1 MKLSDRAGIL
11 TQLACEEGDLGRAA
25 VWGCGAAED
34 EGYGHCSNTGVWFE
48 TPSSKNFA
56 LPCLGARL
64 GTCVGHVLSLSSI
77 LQGLL
82 QSPLPAPSG
91 VCLHPRWLLPLTA

>member
-34 EGYGHCSNTGVWFE
+34 EGYGHCSNRGVWFE
-48 TPSSKNFA
+48 TPLSKKFT

-64 GTCVGHVLSLSSI
+64 V

-82 QSPLPAPSG
+82 QSPLPAPSS
-91 VCLHPRWLLPLTA
+91 VCLHPRWLLPLTARGPWVQQEGSQ